1 MKNLTSTTLAVVL
14 LLLATSCDNGKS
26 VRLSCSDISIVP
38 EPVDIEVSGKLH
50 DIRSCSCSVSD
61 TLAEEAYTIEAKRGR
76 ITITGGSEAGIF
88 WGRQTMREISGQF
101 DGKIP
106 DIRIYDEPEF
116 KYRGVHL
123 DCCRFFYPVEDV
135 KKFIDIIS
143 LHKFNVFHWHLTED
157 QGWRAEIK
165 KYPLLT
171 EVGSIRKGSII
182 NNYNKERIVYDTP
195 VTGYY
200 TQDQMRDIVAYAA
213 ERHVTVIP
221 EIEMPGH
228 CMAALVAYPELGCT
242 GGPYEVDCIT
252 ADILPDILCA
262 GKDNTVQ
269 FLKDVLDEI
278 CDIFPS
284 EYIHI
289 GGDESPR
296 VRWKECPDCQARMKE
311 LGLGDES
318 QLQSFLVKEV
328 QNHLA
333 LKGRRIIG
341 WDEILEGGVDSTA
354 TVMSWRGTQGGKA
367 AARKGNDIVMA
378 PTSHCY
384 FDYFQTN
391 DPAANGEGIGI
402 GGYINL
408 ERAFS
413 FNPYED
419 LDGNARKHIKG
430 IQANLWTS
438 HFPSFDDVQP
448 RMLPRIAATA
458 EVAWSASRRSSY
470 DDFVNKMKAAL
481 LPIYEEEGYIYADY
495 AFRTPP
501 VE

>member
-1 MKNLTSTTLAVVL
+1 MP
-14 LLLATSCDNGKS
+14 LLALSFNN
-26 VRLSCSDISIVP
+26 VEPARLSCLDVSIVP
-38 EPVDIEVSGKLH
+38 EPVEIEVTGKLH
-50 DIRSCSCSVSD
+50 KVRSYHCTLSD
-61 TLAEEAYTIEAKRGR
+61 TLAEEAYRIEAKRGR
-76 ITITGGSEAGIF
+76 ISIIGGSEAGIF
-88 WGRQTMREISGQF
+88 WGRQTLRELFSQY

-116 KYRGVHL
+116 HYRGVHL
-123 DCCRFFYPVEDV
+123 DCCRFFYQVEDI
-135 KKFIDIIS
+135 KIFIDIIS

-171 EVGSIRKGSII
+171 AVGSVRKGSII
-182 NNYNKERIVYDTP
+182 NNYDGERIVDDKP
-195 VTGYY
+195 VSGYY
-200 TQDQMRDIVAYAA
+200 TQEQMRDIVAYAA
-213 ERHVTVIP
+213 ERYVRVIP

-228 CMAALVAYPELGCT
+228 CMAALAAYPELGCT
-242 GGPYEVDCIT
+242 GGPYEVVRTT
-252 ADILPDILCA
+252 ADIIPDILCA
-262 GKDNTVQ
+262 GKDNTVR

-296 VRWKECPDCQARMKE
+296 IRWKECPDCQTRMKE
-311 LGLGDES
+311 LGLDDES
-318 QLQSFLVKEV
+318 QLQSYLVREV

-333 LKGRRIIG
+333 SKGRRIIG
-341 WDEILEGGVDSTA
+341 WDEILDGGVDTTA
-354 TVMSWRGTQGGKA
+354 TIMSWRGTLGGKV
-367 AARKGNDIVMA
+367 AARKGNDVVLA
-378 PTSHCY
+378 PTTYCY

-391 DPAANGEGIGI
+391 NPADNGEGIGI

-408 ERAFS
+408 EQAFS
-413 FNPYED
+413 FNPYDD
-419 LDGNARKHIKG
+419 LDADARKHIKG

-470 DDFVNKMKAAL
+470 DVFVQKMKTAM

-495 AFRTPP
+495 AFLTPP